1 MIFTFISTRLIQL
14 TRRTYQYKCNRL
26 TSYVYNSTND
36 NTTRD
41 SPTIRKPMYR
51 STPDKKG
58 YIYDIFTEL
67 WEESSAYNQVPHLF
81 RYFDWALSL
90 RVLWRY
96 KNKIHLKNWLWIAWP
111 HISSTHCQ
119 KCVYIYIFRILI
131 LKMPHK
137 DHLLMLDCAIVLN
150 TFFHLSVL
158 YETVQRK
165 VQLTVGRKWNASC
178 TETLTA
184 H

>member
-1 MIFTFISTRLIQL
+1 MTLTKCLTSQDTSNIQQCADGCQCNWMIFTFISTRLIQL

-96 KNKIHLKNWLWIAWP
+96 KNKIHLKN
-111 HISSTHCQ
+111 
-119 KCVYIYIFRILI
+119 
-131 LKMPHK
+131 
-137 DHLLMLDCAIVLN
+137 
-150 TFFHLSVL
+150 
-158 YETVQRK
+158 
-165 VQLTVGRKWNASC
+165 
-178 TETLTA
+178 
-184 H
+184 